1 MKHRERQTDGTA
13 MIGQPED
20 TDDSRKKLERVDVS
34 PFGTEGI
41 FIDADPPVKE
51 DGKNKRV
58 K

>member
-1 MKHRERQTDGTA
+1 MKHRERQTDGTFV
-13 MIGQPED
+13 IDRPED
-20 TDDSRKKLERVDVS
+20 TVDSRKKLERVDVS

-51 DGKNKRV
+51 DRENERV